1 MRETGISYEHL
12 WLTVVRAVSDAEKT
26 EGKPLPGHPPQGGE
40 SRRGK
45 SKQEEQTTCPSIHPS
60 FFWKEQE
67 EAKRAGGSLRTRRE
81 TSLTWLGHHHAV
93 GITFPQTE
101 GWMHSPLLLPPQ
113 KDQGKAF
120 HVPLPQASASDEHQ
134 EEDLGW
140 KQTPLFFPF
149 FPFSCRAEQVGR
161 CRRRGGIRA
170 PESTHTT
177 AKVAPIVKGKG
188 KPIWGVG
195 CMGHPPPPQLC
206 LKHLPGMTFHLSFS
220 PSLCGHLDQQLPQG
234 Q

>member
-26 EGKPLPGHPPQGGE
+26 EGKPLPGHPPQGGK

-45 SKQEEQTTCPSIHPS
+45 SKQEEQTTCLSIHPS

-81 TSLTWLGHHHAV
+81 TSLMQLGQHHAV

-101 GWMHSPLLLPPQ
+101 GWMHSPLPLPPW

-134 EEDLGW
+134 KIWAGSRFLFSSLSPVELNRLEDTREEEGSGHL
-140 KQTPLFFPF
+140 K
-149 FPFSCRAEQVGR
+149 
-161 CRRRGGIRA
+161 
-170 PESTHTT
+170 
-177 AKVAPIVKGKG
+177 API
-188 KPIWGVG
+188 
-195 CMGHPPPPQLC
+195 
-206 LKHLPGMTFHLSFS
+206 
-220 PSLCGHLDQQLPQG
+220 QLPR
-234 Q
+234 